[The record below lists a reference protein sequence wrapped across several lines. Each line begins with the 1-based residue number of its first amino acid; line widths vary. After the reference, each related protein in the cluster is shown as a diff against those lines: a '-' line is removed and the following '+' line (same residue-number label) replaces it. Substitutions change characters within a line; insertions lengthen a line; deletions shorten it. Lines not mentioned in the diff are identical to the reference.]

1 MLLGRGRDWLRG
13 QGFCVPRR
21 ARDLGDSW
29 TASAPAVL
37 RPAPGPARSAPPCP
51 APPAPPLQ
59 HLGTRPRPRRLG
71 DRDQRPPT
79 MSQRFVVTPAAAGA
93 GDPYP
98 TAALEPLRVD
108 ALPILR
114 YGREPGRYGR
124 WRDPD
129 VPFAARGRP
138 GRRAQSDR
146 GSLWGGAALGALRR
160 VAGGLGR
167 TRPRVAVRSAWLSP
181 AVRAERSPL
190 LETLTA
196 PPSVRAAARP
206 VAGCWALS

>member
-1 MLLGRGRDWLRG
+1 
-13 QGFCVPRR
+13 
-21 ARDLGDSW
+21 
-29 TASAPAVL
+29 
-37 RPAPGPARSAPPCP
+37 
-51 APPAPPLQ
+51 
-59 HLGTRPRPRRLG
+59 
-71 DRDQRPPT
+71 

-206 VAGCWALS
+206 VAECWALS

>member
-1 MLLGRGRDWLRG
+1 
-13 QGFCVPRR
+13 
-21 ARDLGDSW
+21 
-29 TASAPAVL
+29 
-37 RPAPGPARSAPPCP
+37 
-51 APPAPPLQ
+51 
-59 HLGTRPRPRRLG
+59 
-71 DRDQRPPT
+71 

-146 GSLWGGAALGALRR
+146 GSLWGGGRWERYGAWPVAVSLVEPSGACRALSSAGDLDRAAVGPRCREACRGMLGAVLGDWL
-160 VAGGLGR
+160 VA
-167 TRPRVAVRSAWLSP
+167 
-181 AVRAERSPL
+181 
-190 LETLTA
+190 A
-196 PPSVRAAARP
+196 P
-206 VAGCWALS
+206 